1 MKGTLTKNSEGVWMV
16 KWSDLHSFA
25 HGTHWMYTELSPDN
39 QNPYKGLI
47 DDSQNEGLEV
57 EFEMVAGYDNN
68 GPDHFPKYARIITP
82 EEAELKD
89 WDVTLN
95 DGLENEP
102 YVSDDFQIGPEGA
115 YEHTE
120 DWPEELEE
128 QYWKEQC
135 PEPFA
140 TPEELERDGAYEHTE
155 DTTPREKAKS
165 ELINLLLY
173 QIMDL
178 TAMSKIELGDDVI
191 AEIRRLKDIIKI
203 GEQEIEKAMTP
214 REKAND
220 ILDNFWLMDKVE
232 PMLTEEQAKQCTL
245 IAVDEIKRILY
256 DQDSMIRYDYW
267 FEVKKEIEKL

>member
-68 GPDHFPKYARIITP
+68 GPEHFPKYAKIITP

-102 YVSDDFQIGPEGA
+102 YVSDDFQIGP
-115 YEHTE
+115 
-120 DWPEELEE
+120 
-128 QYWKEQC
+128 
-135 PEPFA
+135 
-140 TPEELERDGAYEHTE
+140 DGAYEHTQGLSIL
-155 DTTPREKAKS
+155 PREKAS
-165 ELINLLLY
+165 ELVDKFSNKCLLTT
-173 QIMDL
+173 D
-178 TAMSKIELGDDVI
+178 G
-191 AEIRRLKDIIKI
+191 
-203 GEQEIEKAMTP
+203 G
-214 REKAND
+214 
-220 ILDNFWLMDKVE
+220 KV
-232 PMLTEEQAKQCTL
+232 AAL

-256 DQDSMIRYDYW
+256 DQDLMIRYDYW